1 MDVTRTTVPGNG
13 PGRDIV
19 HHLVTRAGQR
29 FGLLVESG
37 GRRRFLVY
45 DSADADEPVQTIVL
59 DQDEA
64 DQIADLLHSRSLPD
78 RLADLERRVA
88 RLTGATP

>member
-1 MDVTRTTVPGNG
+1 MDVTRMTVPGNG